1 MPTIR
6 KILAEFKEKRLVSKA
21 VFSGPWEFVS
31 IYTVPLLL
39 FPPHWLGACKGHK
52 RRFCHLFC
60 VLSFLF
66 LPSVLFG

>member
-31 IYTVPLLL
+31 IYTVPLLPVSSTL
-39 FPPHWLGACKGHK
+39 VGGL
-52 RRFCHLFC
+52 
-60 VLSFLF
+60 
-66 LPSVLFG
+66 